1 MSNKICLDCNGDM
14 YDYFRQ
20 TPEFIFIDR
29 IEVEPGVYAVGE
41 KNVKEEDWYFKYH
54 FPHNPIMPGVFQME
68 ALMQTGGLIIN
79 TLPGKK
85 ELKLYFGE
93 CKSVRIN
100 ESIRPGDILRTVVE
114 LKTYRRGIAWFEAK
128 AMLGEK
134 VSCKMNFSLIAPD
147 EVGQIMNHRSMEI
160 EDE

>member
-1 MSNKICLDCNGDM
+1 MSNKIILDCNGDM

-20 TPEFIFIDR
+20 TKEFIFIDR
-29 IEVEPGVYAVGE
+29 IEVEPGVRATGI
-41 KNVKEEDWYFKYH
+41 KNVKEEDWYFQYH
-54 FPHNPIMPGVFQME
+54 FPGNPIMPGVFQME

-85 ELKLYFGE
+85 DLKLYFGE

-100 ESIRPGDILRTVVE
+100 DSVRPGDTLKAVVE
-114 LKTYRRGIAWFEAK
+114 LKTYRRGVAWFDAK
-128 AMLGEK
+128 AMVGEK
-134 VSCKMNFSLIAPD
+134 VSCKMTFSLIAPD
-147 EVGQIMNHRSMEI
+147 EVGQIMKHKSMEQ